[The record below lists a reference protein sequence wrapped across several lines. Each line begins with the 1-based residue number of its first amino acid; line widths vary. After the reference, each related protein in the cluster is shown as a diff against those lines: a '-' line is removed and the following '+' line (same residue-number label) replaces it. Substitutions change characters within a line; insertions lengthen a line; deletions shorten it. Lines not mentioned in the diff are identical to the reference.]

1 MVYNQEPRIPIT
13 GNDRK
18 PPSAFGGR
26 QLLHQACYGL
36 APGGR
41 LSALEDAAYY
51 TIFRYGIAR
60 ENVIPPLKY
69 EPLTEAIK
77 KVAIHQ
83 ADGYSPLT
91 PYIIPYFRANVLV
104 KIEMVEPDKL
114 PRHGTREQ
122 SDSTNSVA
130 AAVPLPRNPT
140 VKNRTPHII
149 PYFATG
155 LQGGKSK

>member
-1 MVYNQEPRIPIT
+1 MAAMRDT
-13 GNDRK
+13 KRK
-18 PPSAFGGR
+18 
-26 QLLHQACYGL
+26 
-36 APGGR
+36 GR
-41 LSALEDAAYY
+41 LALEEETMSQLTPHDKGGLIKPQDYSRCFAAYY
-51 TIFRYGIAR
+51 TIFCHGIAR

-155 LQGGKSK
+155 LQGKM